1 MNSALLAI
9 LILLLAVV
17 VAQDFKDR
25 AISWFLIPLLFI
37 GFIAYGLLQI
47 HPLEL
52 LTYFGIN
59 FMLVAVNLLC
69 VTLFISMKEKRIT
82 NILKNYLGLGDVL
95 FFLVLTVVFS
105 PFNFIFFYLGSIFLT
120 TLVYGVLQ
128 LISKE
133 KQRLI
138 PLAGVMSLLLL
149 VTIVAEQLIPSF
161 QFYQDLILN
170 S

>member
-1 MNSALLAI
+1 MQTILLVI
-9 LILLLAVV
+9 LILLLGVV
-17 VAQDFKDR
+17 VFQDFKSR

-37 GFIAYGLLQI
+37 GFIVYGLLHI
-47 HPLEL
+47 NALEL

-69 VTLFISMKEKRIT
+69 VTLFISIKEKRMT

-105 PFNFIFFYLGSIFLT
+105 PFNFIFFYIGSIFIT
-120 TLVYGVLQ
+120 ALVYGG
-128 LISKE
+128 LILVRKE
-133 KQRLI
+133 KQLLI
-138 PLAGVMSLLLL
+138 PLAGVMSFILMIT
-149 VTIVAEQLIPSF
+149 VIAEQFVPSF
-161 QFYQDLILN
+161 DLYQDFIIN

>member
-37 GFIAYGLLQI
+37 GFIANGLLQI